1 MRGCTIWM
9 EGDTDPSL
17 GWGSVSRTV
26 LERQTRAG
34 ESPVGDDAIPP
45 VMQNREYRPTR
56 DIGWE
61 AGGTTSQG

>member
-1 MRGCTIWM
+1 M

-17 GWGSVSRTV
+17 GRTDVRRRV
-26 LERQTRAG
+26 LERHTAEG
-34 ESPVGDDAIPP
+34 ESPVVDDDRSP
-45 VMQNREYRPTR
+45 VVGKREYRPTR